1 MNTADLI
8 ISIVFVCINSA
19 ALFLIY
25 RSISRWMTRN
35 EKKIDNLEHAVL
47 KIDDYIKYSSH
58 TIDAV
63 YIDAQNR
70 LIEYYIKNEKYEL
83 AEIVKK
89 NMQLVQATVL
99 KEMRRRMEEAEK
111 KFYEDLINKEY
122 DKKED
127 AQKEE

>member
-8 ISIVFVCINSA
+8 ISIVFICINST

-25 RSISRWMTRN
+25 RAISRWMARN
-35 EKKIDNLEHAVL
+35 EKKIDNMEHKIL
-47 KIDDYIKYSSH
+47 SIDDYIQYASH

-70 LIEYYIKNEKYEL
+70 LIEYYVKNEKYEI

-89 NMQLVQATVL
+89 NRNLLQAAVL
-99 KEMRRRMEEAEK
+99 KEMKRRMEEAEK

-122 DKKED
+122 NQKKGD
-127 AQKEE
+127 TKEG

>member
-8 ISIVFVCINSA
+8 ISIVFICINST

-35 EKKIDNLEHAVL
+35 EKKIDNLEHKIL
-47 KIDDYIKYSSH
+47 SIDDYIQYASH
-58 TIDAV
+58 AIDAV

-70 LIEYYIKNEKYEL
+70 LIEYYVKNEKYEL

-89 NMQLVQATVL
+89 NRNLVQEAVL
-99 KEMRRRMEEAEK
+99 KEMKRRMEEAEK
-111 KFYEDLINKEY
+111 KLYEDLINKEY
-122 DKKED
+122 NQKKGGT
-127 AQKEE
+127 KEG

>member
-8 ISIVFVCINSA
+8 ISIVFVCINST

-58 TIDAV
+58 TIDTV
-63 YIDAQNR
+63 YIYALNR
-70 LIEYYIKNEKYEL
+70 LMEQYVKDGKYEL
-83 AEIVKK
+83 AQLVKK
-89 NMQLVQATVL
+89 DLQLVQATVL
-99 KEMRRRMEEAEK
+99 KEMKHRMDEAEK
-111 KFYEDLINKEY
+111 KLYEDFLNKEY
-122 DKKED
+122 NQKKGD
-127 AQKEE
+127 MKEG

>member
-8 ISIVFVCINSA
+8 ISIVFICINSA

-35 EKKIDNLEHAVL
+35 EKKIDNLEHKIL
-47 KIDDYIKYSSH
+47 SIDDYIQYASH
-58 TIDAV
+58 AIDAV

-70 LIEYYIKNEKYEL
+70 LIEYYMKYEKYEL

-89 NMQLVQATVL
+89 SRNLLQDAVL
-99 KEMRRRMEEAEK
+99 KEMKRRMEEAEK
-111 KFYEDLINKEY
+111 KLYEDLINKEY
-122 DKKED
+122 NQKKSD
-127 AQKEE
+127 TKEE